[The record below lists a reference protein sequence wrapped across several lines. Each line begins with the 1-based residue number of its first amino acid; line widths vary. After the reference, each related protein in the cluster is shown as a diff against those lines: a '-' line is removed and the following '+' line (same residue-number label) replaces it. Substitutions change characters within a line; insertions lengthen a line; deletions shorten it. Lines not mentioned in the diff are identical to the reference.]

1 MRKFVKLSFI
11 YLCIGLALGV
21 FYREFSKAF
30 GVVNTYTPLG
40 LGHPHMLVL
49 GCLVVLIIGLVA
61 TRLNKEEDKLFKIS
75 LIGYQVGVCF
85 TSLMLV
91 IRGIF
96 DVLNK
101 GNGFVISSGLNGAL
115 SGISGLAHIILGVF
129 IILIFVSLLRK
140 NKEN

>member
-21 FYREFSKAF
+21 CYREFSKAF

-40 LGHPHMLVL
+40 LAHPHMLVL
-49 GCLVVLIIGLVA
+49 GCLVILIIGLVA
-61 TRLNKEEDKLFKIS
+61 TKLNKEEDKLFKIS

-91 IRGIF
+91 VRGIF

-101 GNGFVISSGLNGAL
+101 GNGYVISSGLNGAL
-115 SGISGLAHIILGVF
+115 SGISGIAHITLGVF
-129 IILIFVSLLRK
+129 IVLLFVSLLRK
-140 NKEN
+140 NKTN

>member
-30 GVVNTYTPLG
+30 RVVNTYTPLG

-61 TRLNKEEDKLFKIS
+61 TRLNKEEDKLFNIS

-101 GNGFVISSGLNGAL
+101 GNGFVISSSLNGAL
-115 SGISGLAHIILGVF
+115 SGISGLAHITLGVF

-140 NKEN
+140 NKSN

>member
-21 FYREFSKAF
+21 FYREFSKDF
-30 GVVNTYTPLG
+30 GVVNTYTPLE

-49 GCLVVLIIGLVA
+49 GCLVILLIGLVA

-115 SGISGLAHIILGVF
+115 SGISGLAHITLGVF

-140 NKEN
+140 NKSN

>member
-1 MRKFVKLSFI
+1 MFFIESFLKL
-11 YLCIGLALGV
+11 L
-21 FYREFSKAF
+21 

-49 GCLVVLIIGLVA
+49 GCLVILLIGLVA

-101 GNGFVISSGLNGAL
+101 GNGFVISSSLNGAL
-115 SGISGLAHIILGVF
+115 SGISGLAHITLGVF

>member
-1 MRKFVKLSFI
+1 MHKFVKLSFI

-21 FYREFSKAF
+21 FYREFSKDF
-30 GVVNTYTPLG
+30 GVVNTYNPLG

-49 GCLVVLIIGLVA
+49 GCLVILLIGLVA

-75 LIGYQVGVCF
+75 LIGYQIGVCF

-115 SGISGLAHIILGVF
+115 SGFSGLAHITLGVF